1 MKPTFRTLALVTATA
16 AATAAATVV
25 LPIGAGHSV
34 PASLPMAA
42 SSATLATAAQAIDA
56 PMVTGL
62 PDFTQLVERVGP
74 AVVSIEATSSGR
86 AAAVRGGEMP
96 DDQDMPEFFRRFFG
110 PGGPPMPG
118 GPQSPDG
125 NEGPQSQ
132 SIGTGFMISDD
143 GYLLTNHHV
152 VDGADEVKVKLS
164 DRREFKAKV
173 VGSDPQSDVAVL
185 KIPATGLPYLRTGE
199 SSSLKPGQW
208 VVAIGSPFG
217 LDHSVTAGIVSA
229 VGRAANNEQRY
240 VPFIQTDVA
249 INRGNS
255 GGPLLNTR
263 GEVVGINSQIFS
275 NSGGYMG
282 VSFAIPMDVAM
293 NVAQQLKTTGKVSR
307 GQIGVSVDA
316 VSSDMVKGFDLP
328 DTRGALV
335 NDVLAGSPAE
345 KAGLEPGDVIRA
357 VDGIAIDDSS
367 DLPPVIG
374 AMAPGATAKLDIL
387 RNGKSIQRNVTLTR
401 LDETDVAGN
410 QRRVAPRE
418 PAAAKAENR
427 LGLIGEDLDTAQR
440 RELGL
445 KAGEGVALARIEG
458 QAGRK
463 AGLRPGDI
471 VLRVG
476 TTPVGSVSALEREL
490 GKVRKDQTAMLLVR
504 RGAATQFLA
513 VTPDEG

>member
-1 MKPTFRTLALVTATA
+1 MSVPMRASMLRPVLLSTALALAIGGGIGWYSSAQAQTQV
-16 AATAAATVV
+16 AATPAPELVV
-25 LPIGAGHSV
+25 
-34 PASLPMAA
+34 
-42 SSATLATAAQAIDA
+42 
-56 PMVTGL
+56 GL
-62 PDFTQLVERVGP
+62 PDFTRLVEQVGP
-74 AVVSIEATSSGR
+74 AVVSVQAEVGGTPRTAT
-86 AAAVRGGEMP
+86 AQRGQQPQMP
-96 DDQDMPEFFRRFFG
+96 DDEQIPEFFRRFFG
-110 PGGPPMPG
+110 PDGMPMPG
-118 GPQSPDG
+118 GPGQPDVRPRG
-125 NEGPQSQ
+125 VSQ
-132 SIGTGFMISDD
+132 GTGFIISAD
-143 GYLLTNHHV
+143 GYVLTNHHV
-152 VDGADEVKVKLS
+152 VDGATTVRVRLA
-164 DRREFKAKV
+164 DRREFTAKV
-173 VGSDPQSDVAVL
+173 VGSDEESDVALL
-185 KIPATGLPYLRTGE
+185 KIAATGLPMLRIGD
-199 SSSLKPGQW
+199 SKALKSGQW

-229 VGRAANNEQRY
+229 VGRANPYANQRY

-255 GGPLLNTR
+255 GGPLLDTR
-263 GEVVGINSQIFS
+263 GQVVGINSQIFS

-293 NVAQQLKTTGKVSR
+293 NVAQQIKTTGKVSR
-307 GQIGVSVDA
+307 GQIGVSVGA
-316 VSSDMVKGFDLP
+316 VSSDMVKGFGLP

-335 NDVLAGSPAE
+335 NDVLTGSPAE
-345 KAGLEPGDVIRA
+345 KAGLEPGDVIRS

-387 RNGKSIQRNVTLTR
+387 RNGKPIQRNVTLTR

-410 QRRVAPRE
+410 PRRVAPRE

-427 LGLIGEDLDTAQR
+427 LGLVGEDLDADQR

-445 KAGEGVALARIEG
+445 KSGEGVALARIEG
-458 QAGRK
+458 KAGRK

-490 GKVRKDQTAMLLVR
+490 GKVREDQTAMLLVR

-513 VTPDEG
+513 VTPDES